1 MKSQHVEGG
10 GAPWYAPAES
20 FEPCPWSCPTS
31 GSCGPWMLRRPAP
44 RKASVKHRAGAV
56 CEGSL
61 RHAVS
66 LALSVSEWYR
76 KDGQHTVRVG
86 LLDRPVVGK
95 GGAIGSVSSNPSAQK
110 QNGAVVRSITLKAAH
125 VVLFL
130 HQLGIPGVH
139 HARGA
144 GREEGSR
151 LLAPGHANLCSVQ
164 CERGVQGMGRRAQ
177 LPATD

>member
-1 MKSQHVEGG
+1 MKAQHVEGG

-31 GSCGPWMLRRPAP
+31 GSCGPWMLTRPAP
-44 RKASVKHRAGAV
+44 RKASVSHTGRGAV

-95 GGAIGSVSSNPSAQK
+95 GGRLGSVSSNPSAQSK
-110 QNGAVVRSITLKAAH
+110 KGQSYVPSRSRPPMWYFSSISSASQAYTTPEEPAEKRVRVS
-125 VVLFL
+125 L
-130 HQLGIPGVH
+130 HQAMQICAV
-139 HARGA
+139 
-144 GREEGSR
+144 
-151 LLAPGHANLCSVQ
+151 
-164 CERGVQGMGRRAQ
+164 
-177 LPATD
+177 